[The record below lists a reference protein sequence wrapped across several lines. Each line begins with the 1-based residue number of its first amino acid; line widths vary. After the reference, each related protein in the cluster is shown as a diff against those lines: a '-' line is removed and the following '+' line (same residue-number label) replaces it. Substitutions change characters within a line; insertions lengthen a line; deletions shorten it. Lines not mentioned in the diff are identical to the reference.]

1 MKIVVLDGYTMN
13 PGDLSWD
20 ELKSL
25 GECFIYDRTPKELV
39 VTRAADAE
47 IVLTNKVVL
56 DKEVIESLPRLRYI
70 GVLATGYNVIDIS
83 EAKKRGIVV
92 TNVPDYST
100 MSVVQ
105 LTFALLLELT
115 HHVGLHSES
124 VRRGDWTKSPDF
136 CYWLT
141 PLVEIDG
148 LTIGIIGYG
157 RIGRA
162 VAKVARAFGMDV
174 IAYSRRLKNEGDENA
189 RFEEIDKIFET
200 ADVVSLHCPLTK
212 ETEKIVNRERISL
225 MKSTAF
231 LINTGRGGLVD
242 EQALA
247 EALNNGRIAGAA
259 VDVLSTEPPQPS
271 NPLLTA
277 KNCIITPHIGWATKS
292 ARERLMKIVVNNIR
306 AFLNGTPVNVVNP

>member
-148 LTIGIIGYG
+148 LTMGIIGYG

-242 EQALA
+242 EIALA
-247 EALNNGRIAGAA
+247 EALNNGGIAGAA

>member
-70 GVLATGYNVIDIS
+70 GVLATGYNVVDVS

-148 LTIGIIGYG
+148 LTMGIIGYG

-212 ETEKIVNRERISL
+212 ETERIVNRERISL

>member
-70 GVLATGYNVIDIS
+70 GVLATGYNVIDVS

-162 VAKVARAFGMDV
+162 VARVARAFGMDV

-247 EALNNGRIAGAA
+247 EALNHGRIAGAA

>member
-212 ETEKIVNRERISL
+212 ETERIVNRERISL

>member
-148 LTIGIIGYG
+148 LTMGIIGYG

-212 ETEKIVNRERISL
+212 ETERIVNRERISL

>member
-70 GVLATGYNVIDIS
+70 GVLATGYNVVDVS

-162 VAKVARAFGMDV
+162 VARVARAFGMDV

>member
-148 LTIGIIGYG
+148 LTMGIIGYG

-212 ETEKIVNRERISL
+212 ETERIVNRERISL

-242 EQALA
+242 EQALT

>member
-148 LTIGIIGYG
+148 LTMGIIGYG

-242 EQALA
+242 EIALA
-247 EALNNGRIAGAA
+247 EALNNGGIAGAA

-306 AFLNGTPVNVVNP
+306 AFLNGPPVNVVNP

>member
-39 VTRAADAE
+39 LTRAADAE

-56 DKEVIESLPRLRYI
+56 NKEVIELLPRLRYI
-70 GVLATGYNVIDIS
+70 GVLATGYNVVDIE
-83 EAKKRGIVV
+83 EAKRRGIIV

-100 MSVVQ
+100 MSVAQ

-115 HHVGLHSES
+115 HHVGIHSDS
-124 VRRGDWTKSPDF
+124 VRRGDWTKCPDF

-141 PLVEIDG
+141 QLVELDG
-148 LTIGIIGYG
+148 LTMGIIGYG

-162 VAKVARAFGMDV
+162 VAKIARAFGMNV
-174 IAYSRRLKNEGDENA
+174 IAYSRRLKNEVDENA
-189 RFEEIDKIFET
+189 RFAEVNEIFKT
-200 ADVVSLHCPLTK
+200 ADVVSLHCPLTQ
-212 ETEKIVNRERISL
+212 ETEKIVNGDRLSL
-225 MKSTAF
+225 MKPTAF

-242 EQALA
+242 EAALA
-247 EALNNGRIAGAA
+247 EALNNGHIAGAA
-259 VDVLSTEPPQPS
+259 VDVLSTEPPSAS

-277 KNCIITPHIGWATKS
+277 KNCIITPHIGWTTRA
-292 ARERLMKIVVNNIR
+292 ARQRLLKTVVENIR
-306 AFLNGTPVNVVNP
+306 AFLNGKPINVVNP

>member
-1 MKIVVLDGYTMN
+1 M
-13 PGDLSWD
+13 
-20 ELKSL
+20 
-25 GECFIYDRTPKELV
+25 
-39 VTRAADAE
+39 
-47 IVLTNKVVL
+47 
-56 DKEVIESLPRLRYI
+56 
-70 GVLATGYNVIDIS
+70 
-83 EAKKRGIVV
+83 
-92 TNVPDYST
+92 
-100 MSVVQ
+100 
-105 LTFALLLELT
+105 
-115 HHVGLHSES
+115 
-124 VRRGDWTKSPDF
+124 
-136 CYWLT
+136 
-141 PLVEIDG
+141 
-148 LTIGIIGYG
+148 GIIGYG

-174 IAYSRRLKNEGDENA
+174 IAYSRRLKNEEDENA

-242 EQALA
+242 EIALA